1 MTKGVSRQP
10 EGVTP
15 AYSQA
20 GSEKR
25 RKRRTRDTS
34 SFYGAQAR
42 FRTDNVDPIEN
53 ACASCLKAIDCFS
66 SNMSETA
73 ALCRLPSTRLA
84 PFSFSRRVDEK
95 FAGELYKC
103 GFSSRHVRNV
113 YENTRQTSVNG
124 GAEKAWRT
132 KSTSACGLGRKEEGA
147 LLITRSIARR
157 YKWRER
163 RGELRC
169 RDYMQKYDPWR
180 GEKLVADGL
189 SRGLYHTGNK

>member
-53 ACASCLKAIDCFS
+53 AYASCLKAIDCFS

-73 ALCRLPSTRLA
+73 ALHRPSLS
-84 PFSFSRRVDEK
+84 PS
-95 FAGELYKC
+95 
-103 GFSSRHVRNV
+103 HVAS
-113 YENTRQTSVNG
+113 TKSLSVNCIN
-124 GAEKAWRT
+124 AVLANVRANMYVRT
-132 KSTSACGLGRKEEGA
+132 KIRAADVNLKERKKLGREK
-147 LLITRSIARR
+147 TPMCVRVWAR
-157 YKWRER
+157 
-163 RGELRC
+163 L
-169 RDYMQKYDPWR
+169 Q
-180 GEKLVADGL
+180 
-189 SRGLYHTGNK
+189 

>member
-15 AYSQA
+15 AYSQT

-53 ACASCLKAIDCFS
+53 AYASCLKAIDCFS

-73 ALCRLPSTRLA
+73 ALCLLPPLPPSPSHVAPTKSLSVNCINAVLA
-84 PFSFSRRVDEK
+84 
-95 FAGELYKC
+95 
-103 GFSSRHVRNV
+103 NV
-113 YENTRQTSVNG
+113 SANMYENTRQTSICKS
-124 GAEKAWRT
+124 EK
-132 KSTSACGLGRKEEGA
+132 KLGKQKIRVCVWAQAQISG
-147 LLITRSIARR
+147 
-157 YKWRER
+157 R
-163 RGELRC
+163 RG
-169 RDYMQKYDPWR
+169 
-180 GEKLVADGL
+180 
-189 SRGLYHTGNK
+189 HF

>member
-1 MTKGVSRQP
+1 MRIVIERESEAETWRKSSAELSGITRRRARELCALTKGVSRQP

-53 ACASCLKAIDCFS
+53 AYASCLKAIDCFS

-73 ALCRLPSTRLA
+73 ALYHPPPSILFPLSPSHVASTKSLSANCINAVLA
-84 PFSFSRRVDEK
+84 
-95 FAGELYKC
+95 
-103 GFSSRHVRNV
+103 NV
-113 YENTRQTSVNG
+113 SANMYENTRQTSI
-124 GAEKAWRT
+124 
-132 KSTSACGLGRKEEGA
+132 C
-147 LLITRSIARR
+147 
-157 YKWRER
+157 
-163 RGELRC
+163 
-169 RDYMQKYDPWR
+169 
-180 GEKLVADGL
+180 
-189 SRGLYHTGNK
+189 

>member
-15 AYSQA
+15 AYSQT

-53 ACASCLKAIDCFS
+53 AYASCLKAIDCFS

-73 ALCRLPSTRLA
+73 ALCRLPTSPPPPFPLSPSHVALTKSLSVNCINAVLA
-84 PFSFSRRVDEK
+84 
-95 FAGELYKC
+95 
-103 GFSSRHVRNV
+103 NV
-113 YENTRQTSVNG
+113 SANMYENTRQTSIWKSAKSLVNKKF
-124 GAEKAWRT
+124 ECV
-132 KSTSACGLGRKEEGA
+132 CGLGRK
-147 LLITRSIARR
+147 
-157 YKWRER
+157 
-163 RGELRC
+163 
-169 RDYMQKYDPWR
+169 
-180 GEKLVADGL
+180 
-189 SRGLYHTGNK
+189 

>member
-53 ACASCLKAIDCFS
+53 AYASCLKAIDCFS

-73 ALCRLPSTRLA
+73 ALGRLPST
-84 PFSFSRRVDEK
+84 PFHPLLPSSVSRRVDEK
-95 FAGELYKC
+95 FVSELYKC
-103 GFSSRHVRNV
+103 GFSECQCEHVRK
-113 YENTRQTSVNG
+113 YAGKRQSG
-124 GAEKAWRT
+124 GAKKAWQT
-132 KSTSACGLGRKEEGA
+132 KSLSVCGLGCK
-147 LLITRSIARR
+147 
-157 YKWRER
+157 
-163 RGELRC
+163 
-169 RDYMQKYDPWR
+169 
-180 GEKLVADGL
+180 
-189 SRGLYHTGNK
+189 

>member
-53 ACASCLKAIDCFS
+53 AYASCLKAIDCFS

-73 ALCRLPSTRLA
+73 ALCRPPSTLFPLSPSHVASTKSLSVNCVNAVLA
-84 PFSFSRRVDEK
+84 
-95 FAGELYKC
+95 
-103 GFSSRHVRNV
+103 NV
-113 YENTRQTSVNG
+113 SANMYENTRQTSIWRSEKSLVNKKH
-124 GAEKAWRT
+124 ECVW
-132 KSTSACGLGRKEEGA
+132 
-147 LLITRSIARR
+147 ARVQISG
-157 YKWRER
+157 R
-163 RGELRC
+163 RG
-169 RDYMQKYDPWR
+169 
-180 GEKLVADGL
+180 
-189 SRGLYHTGNK
+189 HF